1 MKNRLYK
8 NFIKNFFQFL
18 LAIFCLSL
26 LQFLFQK
33 PLLSSSE
40 KKTSS
45 HTLNLNKLK
54 LIPMPRG
61 DVESALINVNE
72 NRNPFENPAEIF
84 ESNLDALN
92 LTIKFRGLVK
102 SNNSVLAII
111 ENNTVQKLYKAGD
124 KINDQFLIKSI
135 SLDKSSIIISN
146 GAKNYRLSLIKYI
159 D

>member
-1 MKNRLYK
+1 
-8 NFIKNFFQFL
+8 
-18 LAIFCLSL
+18 
-26 LQFLFQK
+26 
-33 PLLSSSE
+33 
-40 KKTSS
+40 
-45 HTLNLNKLK
+45 
-54 LIPMPRG
+54 MPRG

-111 ENNTVQKLYKAGD
+111 ENNNVQKLYKAGD

-146 GAKNYRLSLIKYI
+146 GARNYRLSLIKYI